1 MRTIFIFRLRTWHVF
16 LFELFYFFCFEE
28 NNHKQNLTYNNNSS
42 SSSNNTVVH
51 FINISIFNLIRVR
64 AIGRL
69 FIQPADSGVPH
80 YVIHSFGRKK
90 ISIKYNR
97 VENINIV
104 SIVPR
109 GVRDFFVAPQLR
121 SCGHTLSFLGDGN
134 NNKYDVDVA
143 VFV

>member
-1 MRTIFIFRLRTWHVF
+1 MACIFVRIV
-16 LFELFYFFCFEE
+16 LFFFFEE
-28 NNHKQNLTYNNNSS
+28 NNHKQNSTYNNNS

-80 YVIHSFGRKK
+80 YVIHSFDAKK

-97 VENINIV
+97 VENINMV

-109 GVRDFFVAPQLR
+109 GVRVFFVAPQLR
-121 SCGHTLSFLGDGN
+121 CCGHTWSFLGDGN

-143 VFV
+143 VAVSV